1 MPMTESKCPF
11 SVVLAAAGA
20 RCGHAREVVRRGGV
34 EYDCTVSEAWAVCH
48 ELAEHLKARALPAL
62 GHEDD
67 LTVTPKS
74 VYERILLGG
83 VQGLGAAGGGANQ
96 ASATADIWTTVD
108 AARRRHGAVTAIPE
122 DEFIPA
128 IAACTIRKRR
138 RRT

>member
-1 MPMTESKCPF
+1 MTEPKCPF
-11 SVVLAAAGA
+11 SVVLAAASA
-20 RCGHAREVVRRGGV
+20 CCGNAREVVRRGGA
-34 EYDCTVSEAWAVCH
+34 EYDCTVPEALAVCR
-48 ELAEHLKARALPAL
+48 ELTDHLKARALPAL

-67 LTVTPKS
+67 LTVTPRS

-83 VQGLGAAGGGANQ
+83 LQGLGAAGDGPDPAN
-96 ASATADIWTTVD
+96 ACADIRVTVD

-128 IAACTIRKRR
+128 IAACTLRKRR

>member
-1 MPMTESKCPF
+1 MTDLKCPF
-11 SVVLAAAGA
+11 SVVLAAASA
-20 RCGHAREVVRRGGV
+20 RCGRAREVVRRGGA
-34 EYDCTVSEAWAVCH
+34 EYDCTVPEARAVCH
-48 ELAEHLKARALPAL
+48 ELGEHLKARALPAL

-83 VQGLGAAGGGANQ
+83 VQGLGTAGDGADR
-96 ASATADIWTTVD
+96 ASADIWATVD
-108 AARRRHGAVTAIPE
+108 AARRRHGGVAAIPD

-128 IAACTIRKRR
+128 IEACTLRKRR

>member
-1 MPMTESKCPF
+1 MTELKCPF
-11 SVVLAAAGA
+11 SIVLAAASA
-20 RCGHAREVVRRGGV
+20 RCGNAREVVRRGGA
-34 EYDCTVSEAWAVCH
+34 EYDCTVPAAHALCR
-48 ELAEHLKARALPAL
+48 ELTDHLKARALPAL

-83 VQGLGAAGGGANQ
+83 LQGLGAAGDGAGQ
-96 ASATADIWTTVD
+96 AQSTADIRTTVD
-108 AARRRHGAVTAIPE
+108 AARRRHGGVAAIPD

-128 IAACTIRKRR
+128 IEACTLRRRR

>member
-1 MPMTESKCPF
+1 MSDLKCPF
-11 SVVLAAAGA
+11 SVVLAAASA
-20 RCGHAREVVRRGGV
+20 HCRHAREVVRRGGV
-34 EYDCTVSEAWAVCH
+34 EYDCTVPGAHAVCH

-83 VQGLGAAGGGANQ
+83 VQGLGAAGDGLDPAD
-96 ASATADIWTTVD
+96 ATADIWTTVD
-108 AARRRHGAVTAIPE
+108 AARRRHGAVAAIP
-122 DEFIPA
+122 DDAFIPA
-128 IAACTIRKRR
+128 IEACTLRKRR